1 MGKKIP
7 PCPKCKGKN
16 IAKFVYGLPADRD
29 WYIKAKKDK
38 KIVGG
43 GCTRT
48 INEPNWKCNDCWH
61 EWNDDKKLKKLL
73 AEIGHTCPECNK
85 DNVAL
90 IFWGYPA
97 DMDEYLKGIDS
108 GKFAPGGCRVSNNDP
123 KWECNECANRWGNRK
138 DHD

>member
-1 MGKKIP
+1 MKQNKGEKKMGKKIP

-73 AEIGHTCPECNK
+73 LQNLKKRQLLFKKLKKKFSYTLKKNHQSLK
-85 DNVAL
+85 RKL
-90 IFWGYPA
+90 INYV
-97 DMDEYLKGIDS
+97 E
-108 GKFAPGGCRVSNNDP
+108 
-123 KWECNECANRWGNRK
+123 
-138 DHD
+138 